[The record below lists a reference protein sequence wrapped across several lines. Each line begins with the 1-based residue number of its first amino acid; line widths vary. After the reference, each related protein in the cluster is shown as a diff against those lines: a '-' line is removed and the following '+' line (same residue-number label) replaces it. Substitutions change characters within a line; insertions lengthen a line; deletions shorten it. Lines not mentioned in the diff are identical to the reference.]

1 MCCPDG
7 AGPGAAANNIT
18 IVAANGSISLI
29 LVEDHAALRRGMELL
44 LGREDGLDVMAAGGN
59 AREGYALISAKHP
72 DVALLDINLPGESGI
87 ELTKRL
93 LEDDPHLGILL
104 YTGLEDE
111 SALRDGLDCGARGFV
126 LKTAPP
132 EELVEAI
139 RTVAAGGSYV
149 DPRLR
154 SVILSRDATERIGVL
169 SPREREV
176 LDLLSRGLT
185 GEDVARTLVLSP
197 ETIRTHVRNA
207 MDKLEAHTRVHAI
220 AIALKSG
227 ELTQ

>member
-1 MCCPDG
+1 VP
-7 AGPGAAANNIT
+7 T
-18 IVAANGSISLI
+18 INLVTANGQISLV
-29 LVEDHAALRRGMELL
+29 LVEDHTALRRGMELL
-44 LGREDGLDVMAAGGN
+44 LGREEGIEVVATGGD
-59 AREGYALISAKHP
+59 AREGFALIRAKRP
-72 DVALLDINLPGESGI
+72 DVALLDINMPGESGI

-93 LEDDPHLGILL
+93 LAEEPELGILL

-111 SALRDGLDCGARGFV
+111 AALRDALDCGARGFV

-132 EELVEAI
+132 AELLEAI
-139 RTVAAGGSYV
+139 RGVAAGGSYV

-154 SVILSRDATERIGVL
+154 SVILSRGSTERIGVL

-185 GEDVARTLVLSP
+185 GEDVAKALVLSP

-220 AIALKSG
+220 AIALRSG
-227 ELTQ
+227 EIEH